1 MAAVGTGLAGVLRWH
16 CNAGASY
23 ISLVEW
29 AILRVCRSFYVWD
42 GRSYYHLCRA
52 VLLDQLPREP
62 VLEVGP
68 LVPQPRQTIRLSAT
82 LRSQMSNAPT
92 ERDKALTQ
100 TGGVDALLGLLV
112 ICATT
117 TTIKPFTS
125 CRR

>member
-1 MAAVGTGLAGVLRWH
+1 
-16 CNAGASY
+16 
-23 ISLVEW
+23 
-29 AILRVCRSFYVWD
+29 
-42 GRSYYHLCRA
+42 
-52 VLLDQLPREP
+52 
-62 VLEVGP
+62 
-68 LVPQPRQTIRLSAT
+68 
-82 LRSQMSNAPT
+82 MSNAPT